1 MLTQSLAIAEARG
14 DAWWQAWVLHA
25 LGRVAYFD
33 DDAAHAAELGH
44 RSLAIAEE
52 LDDAWL
58 TAWALHL
65 LGLSAYIAGE
75 YQTAVAYYDRCL
87 VIRRELGHL
96 EGLLIALHLKG
107 VAIYRLGRLAESLQ
121 LTREALQVARELNS
135 TWFYTC
141 LLPIF
146 AGLAAENQPQR
157 AARLGGVVTAMS
169 ESAQTL
175 PIPITEAIF
184 DENMRVAREKLGEAA
199 FADAW
204 AQGQTLSLEA
214 ALAEAAAVELPASL
228 RAPGS

>member
-1 MLTQSLAIAEARG
+1 MATRGGRPGCSTRWVAWPTSTTTRPTQLISDSA
-14 DAWWQAWVLHA
+14 AWQSPE
-25 LGRVAYFD
+25 D
-33 DDAAHAAELGH
+33 C
-44 RSLAIAEE
+44 
-52 LDDAWL
+52 DDAWL

-107 VAIYRLGRLAESLQ
+107 VAMYRLGRLAESLQ

-175 PIPITEAIF
+175 PIPITEAYIRR
-184 DENMRVAREKLGEAA
+184 EHARRPRETGR
-199 FADAW
+199 
-204 AQGQTLSLEA
+204 G
-214 ALAEAAAVELPASL
+214 SL
-228 RAPGS
+228 RRRLGAGSNAVAGGGAGRGSGRGAAC